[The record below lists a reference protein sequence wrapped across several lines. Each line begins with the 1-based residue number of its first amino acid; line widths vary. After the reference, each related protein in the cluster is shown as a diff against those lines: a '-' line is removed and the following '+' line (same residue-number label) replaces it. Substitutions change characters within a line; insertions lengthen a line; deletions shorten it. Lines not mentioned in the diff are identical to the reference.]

1 MIKSINSPAAITDKF
16 VARYGKVW
24 AETDFVIADKI
35 SEEIFKEDPMN
46 TDVGYLTLNNRKIQF
61 KFKDLIA
68 YSKSV
73 EELINTIYSSDA
85 GKTDTFDV
93 SIRGESFLLHKHEI
107 ARLSTTLLDATTT
120 ITRGYELGLYL

>member
-1 MIKSINSPAAITDKF
+1 MIKSINSPAAISDKF
-16 VARYGKVW
+16 VKRYGKVW
-24 AETDFVIADKI
+24 AETDFIIADKI

-46 TDVGYLTLNNRKIQF
+46 TDVGYLTLNGRKIQF
-61 KFKDLIA
+61 KFKDLIT

-73 EELINTIYSSDA
+73 EELINTIYSSEA

-93 SIRGESFLLHKHEI
+93 SIRGESFILQKHEI
-107 ARLSTTLLDATTT
+107 ARLSTTLLDATVT

>member
-1 MIKSINSPAAITDKF
+1 MIKSINSPAAISDKF
-16 VARYGKVW
+16 VKRYGKVW
-24 AETDFVIADKI
+24 AETDFIIADKI

-85 GKTDTFDV
+85 GKTDTYDV
-93 SIRGESFLLHKHEI
+93 SIKGEGFVLQKHEI

>member
-1 MIKSINSPAAITDKF
+1 MIKSINSPAAISDKF
-16 VARYGKVW
+16 VKRYGKVW
-24 AETDFVIADKI
+24 AETDFIIADKI

-46 TDVGYLTLNNRKIQF
+46 TDVGYLTLNGRKIQF
-61 KFKDLIA
+61 KFKDLIT

-73 EELINTIYSSDA
+73 EELINTIYSSEA

-93 SIRGESFLLHKHEI
+93 SIRGESFILHKHEI
-107 ARLSTTLLDATTT
+107 ARLSTTLLDATIT

>member
-1 MIKSINSPAAITDKF
+1 MIKSINSPSSISDKF

-24 AETDFVIADKI
+24 AETDFIVADKI

-85 GKTDTFDV
+85 SKTDTFDV
-93 SIRGESFLLHKHEI
+93 SIRGESFLLQKHEI
-107 ARLSTTLLDATTT
+107 ARLAATLSDATTT

>member
-24 AETDFVIADKI
+24 AETDFIVADKI

-46 TDVGYLTLNNRKIQF
+46 TDVGNLTLNSRKIQF

-68 YSKSV
+68 YSRSV

-85 GKTDTFDV
+85 SKTDTFDV
-93 SIRGESFLLHKHEI
+93 SIRGESFLLQKHEI
-107 ARLSTTLLDATTT
+107 ARLSTTLLDATIT

>member
-1 MIKSINSPAAITDKF
+1 MIKSINSPAAISDKF
-16 VARYGKVW
+16 VKRYGKVW
-24 AETDFVIADKI
+24 AETDFIIADKI

-46 TDVGYLTLNNRKIQF
+46 TDVGYLTLNSRKIQF
-61 KFKDLIA
+61 KFKDLIT

-73 EELINTIYSSDA
+73 EELINTIYSSEA

-93 SIRGESFLLHKHEI
+93 SIRGESFILQKHEI
-107 ARLSTTLLDATTT
+107 ARLSTTLLDATIT